1 MSDERLPRIAFIGFG
16 EAAEAFAKGWGRDLS
31 AGLHAYD
38 EKCDD
43 AQARALPAGR
53 AEATGVT
60 LAADRAGALRDAG
73 AVFCLVTADRAVLAA
88 EQAAPHLA
96 PGALWL
102 DGNSCSPGAKR
113 RAAGIVETA
122 GGRYVDVA
130 IMAPVYPRLHRTP
143 LLIAG
148 PHAGQ
153 ALAMLEAL
161 GMTAQVSG
169 AEVGQASAIKMI
181 RSVMIKGMEALTA
194 ECLLAARR
202 AGIEDR
208 VLGSLQASNP
218 DIDWPRQAA
227 YNLERMMV
235 HGRRRAAEMR
245 EVTATL
251 SELGLPNGLANA
263 TADWQQ
269 RIGDL
274 GLPAGTDSY
283 PERAD
288 AILGRFAGQ
297 DRDQDSSAAVRQS

>member
-1 MSDERLPRIAFIGFG
+1 MIMTDVRVPKIAFIGFG
-16 EAAEAFAKGWGRDLS
+16 EAAEAFAKGWGGDVA
-31 AGLHAYD
+31 AGLLAWD
-38 EKCDD
+38 AKCPDPE
-43 AQARALPAGR
+43 ARLLPQQR
-53 AEATGVT
+53 ADATGIV
-60 LAADRAGALRDAG
+60 LAGEPAAALKDAG
-73 AVFCLVTADRAVLAA
+73 VVFCLVTADRAVEAA
-88 EQAAPHLA
+88 EQAAAELA

-113 RAAGIVETA
+113 RSAKVIEAA

-130 IMAPVYPRLHRTP
+130 IMAPVYPKMHRTP

-148 PHAGQ
+148 PHAGT
-153 ALAMLEAL
+153 ALQMLEAL
-161 GMTAQVSG
+161 GMEARISG
-169 AEVGQASAIKMI
+169 DSVGEASAIKMI

-202 AGIEDR
+202 AGIEER
-208 VLGSLQASNP
+208 VLTSLQASNP
-218 DIDWPRQAA
+218 NIDWPRQAA

-245 EVTATL
+245 EVAATL
-251 SELGLPNGLANA
+251 TELGLPNSLASA

-274 GLPAGTDSY
+274 ELPAGADDY

-288 AILGRFAGQ
+288 AILHTLPAQG
-297 DRDQDSSAAVRQS
+297 

>member
-1 MSDERLPRIAFIGFG
+1 MTDRQLPRIAFVGFG
-16 EAAEAFAKGWGRDLS
+16 EAAEAFAKGWGKDVTT
-31 AGLHAYD
+31 GLRAFD
-38 EKCDD
+38 EKIDD
-43 AQARALPAGR
+43 PQAMSLPLSR
-53 AEATGVT
+53 SEVTGVT
-60 LAADRAGALRDAG
+60 LSPDRATALEGAD

-88 EQAAPHLA
+88 EEAAPYLA
-96 PGALWL
+96 ANALWL

-113 RAAGIVETA
+113 RAAAVIEAA

-130 IMAPVYPRLHRTP
+130 IMAPVYPKMHRTP

-148 PHAGQ
+148 PHASE
-153 ALAMLEAL
+153 ALAVLSAL
-161 GMTAQVSG
+161 GMEAQVSG
-169 AEVGQASAIKMI
+169 GTVGEASAIKMV

-218 DIDWPRQAA
+218 QIDWPRQAA

-245 EVTATL
+245 EVAATL
-251 SELGLPNGLANA
+251 AELDLPNGLASA

-269 RIGDL
+269 RIGEL
-274 GLPAGTDSY
+274 ELPAGEDSFSN
-283 PERAD
+283 RAD
-288 AILGRFAGQ
+288 AVLGRL
-297 DRDQDSSAAVRQS
+297 